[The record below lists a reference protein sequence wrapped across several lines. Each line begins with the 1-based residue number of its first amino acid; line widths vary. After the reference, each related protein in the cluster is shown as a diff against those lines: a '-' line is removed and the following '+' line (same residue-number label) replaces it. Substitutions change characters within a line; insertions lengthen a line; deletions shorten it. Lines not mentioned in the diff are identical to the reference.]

1 MTLIEAVLFIS
12 VTLGLIFGGI
22 VFYQQASE
30 AARVEKQIR
39 VPTAIVAELR
49 AAVNTSGLH
58 GFDGAGV
65 DSGSVSGGLDEYL
78 AASGALPADIIRPPG
93 DNTVTLATSW
103 ELPLMVGYSIFGPGP
118 QQGSPN
124 PVFTIWL
131 QQLQTAACARLSVMD
146 AAGAGVFTD
155 GIVGAAVHNVK
166 PFPVEGL
173 APLMQPPIS
182 PAKAADACR
191 AVDEDND
198 GTVSLLF
205 EVAAFG

>member
-1 MTLIEAVLFIS
+1 
-12 VTLGLIFGGI
+12 
-22 VFYQQASE
+22 
-30 AARVEKQIR
+30 
-39 VPTAIVAELR
+39 
-49 AAVNTSGLH
+49 
-58 GFDGAGV
+58 
-65 DSGSVSGGLDEYL
+65 
-78 AASGALPADIIRPPG
+78 
-93 DNTVTLATSW
+93 
-103 ELPLMVGYSIFGPGP
+103 
-118 QQGSPN
+118 
-124 PVFTIWL
+124 
-131 QQLQTAACARLSVMD
+131 MD

-166 PFPVEGL
+166 PFPAEGL